1 MAYLLVDI
9 DFAIYSN
16 CVLKLVTPLWHSTK
30 CISAPEAVHTL
41 EVKKLFQNFRL
52 RFAELT

>member
-16 CVLKLVTPLWHSTK
+16 CVLKLVTPLRHSTK

-41 EVKKLFQNFRL
+41 EVNKLFQNFRL